1 MNEKLK
7 ILREKAMKLPLTP
20 GVYIMKN
27 KQGKIIYIG
36 KAKKLKNRVS
46 QYFGSQNKHSVKVL
60 KMVENVNDFDYILTD
75 SEFEALV
82 LEASLIKQNQPKYNI
97 LLKDDKG
104 YSYIKITKEEY
115 PKISAVLQKDD
126 ENADYIGPFTSSYSV
141 KQSVDEANKIFRL
154 PQCNKE
160 FPRDFK
166 KGRPCLNFHI
176 NRCMGVCTGKISKK
190 EYNDTVKDALDFLN
204 GDISKIIADLNKKMS
219 ECAENL
225 DFENASKYRDRIRAI
240 QNMQT
245 KQKVVTETG
254 ESKDV
259 FAVATNDN
267 DTCIVVLRFDKG
279 RLCDSE
285 HFFIDNTQNDEN
297 LRSGFLTQYYA
308 IRSVPQKVLL
318 DETIEDLDLLT
329 QYLTNLRGRKCSIS
343 VPQKGDGLKL
353 VNMCRENAFEKL
365 AQKKG
370 RKSGEIKVLEE
381 LKTLL
386 GLETTPEYI
395 ESYDI
400 SHTGGDD
407 NVAGMIVFK
416 NGRPLKR
423 AYRTFN
429 IKSFVGQDDYGS
441 MREVLERR
449 FKEYEKHKN
458 ENAEEGFGKMPDL
471 ILLDGG
477 KGQVSVVKEILNEM
491 NIDVPLFGMVKD
503 SKHKTRAITGDGGE
517 IAINSNRAVFTLVS
531 EIQEEVHRFSV
542 SFHHKKHAK
551 RGLESS
557 LTKISGVGEN
567 KAKELLKTFKTIKNI
582 KNASVEDLAKVKG
595 INISLAENIYNFYN
609 QGEE

>member
-1 MNEKLK
+1 
-7 ILREKAMKLPLTP
+7 
-20 GVYIMKN
+20 
-27 KQGKIIYIG
+27 
-36 KAKKLKNRVS
+36 
-46 QYFGSQNKHSVKVL
+46 
-60 KMVENVNDFDYILTD
+60 
-75 SEFEALV
+75 
-82 LEASLIKQNQPKYNI
+82 
-97 LLKDDKG
+97 
-104 YSYIKITKEEY
+104 
-115 PKISAVLQKDD
+115 
-126 ENADYIGPFTSSYSV
+126 
-141 KQSVDEANKIFRL
+141 
-154 PQCNKE
+154 
-160 FPRDFK
+160 
-166 KGRPCLNFHI
+166 
-176 NRCMGVCTGKISKK
+176 MG
-190 EYNDTVKDALDFLN
+190 LD
-204 GDISKIIADLNKKMS
+204 
-219 ECAENL
+219 
-225 DFENASKYRDRIRAI
+225 
-240 QNMQT
+240 
-245 KQKVVTETG
+245 
-254 ESKDV
+254 
-259 FAVATNDN
+259 
-267 DTCIVVLRFDKG
+267 
-279 RLCDSE
+279 
-285 HFFIDNTQNDEN
+285 H
-297 LRSGFLTQYYA
+297 
-308 IRSVPQKVLL
+308 
-318 DETIEDLDLLT
+318 
-329 QYLTNLRGRKCSIS
+329 
-343 VPQKGDGLKL
+343 
-353 VNMCRENAFEKL
+353 
-365 AQKKG
+365 
-370 RKSGEIKVLEE
+370 
-381 LKTLL
+381 
-386 GLETTPEYI
+386 TPEYI

-449 FKEYEKHKN
+449 FNEYEKHKN

-557 LTKISGVGEN
+557 LTKISGVGES